1 MTIHQNIPVRHAHE
15 YAPWAWAAVVLTP
28 LAWAM
33 GLVGGLLAGQGQG
46 EGIVEDLIG
55 LAGILGMLALPTA
68 AVMLATRSVV
78 AREPRSRTVLVAA
91 VIALVVT
98 LTAMPLLLTSRPV
111 WLVATVLVVV
121 ALAVFARMTRPARR

>member
-1 MTIHQNIPVRHAHE
+1 M
-15 YAPWAWAAVVLTP
+15 LTP

-46 EGIVEDLIG
+46 DGIVEDLIG
-55 LAGILGMLALPTA
+55 LVGILGMLALPTV

-78 AREPRSRTVLVAA
+78 AQEPRSRTVLVAA
-91 VIALVVT
+91 VIALIVT
-98 LTAMPLLLTSRPV
+98 LTAMPLLLTSGPV
-111 WLVATVLVVV
+111 WLVATVLVLV

>member
-1 MTIHQNIPVRHAHE
+1 
-15 YAPWAWAAVVLTP
+15 
-28 LAWAM
+28 M
-33 GLVGGLLAGQGQG
+33 GLVGGLLAGEGQG
-46 EGIVEDLIG
+46 EGVVEDLIG

-98 LTAMPLLLTSRPV
+98 LTAMPLLLTSRPG
-111 WLVATVLVVV
+111 VAGRHGAGRGGPGGLRTDD
-121 ALAVFARMTRPARR
+121 APPPGGDPAGPPQSPSSS